1 MNDLKNIKYHLDL
14 MQARYKPT
22 EKQTR
27 MEWEKLEDLWIMM
40 NKWDKIVFQLIN
52 IVKRLKS
59 LQNYHYRTCI
69 FIKRVNKIY
78 NQQCF
83 IYQSLKN
90 DSKTLEKCLKS
101 MQENTK
107 QLKQNSDYI
116 TQRLNVI
123 DAKLQ
128 SM

>member
-22 EKQTR
+22 QKEIR

-40 NKWDKIVFQLIN
+40 NKWDKVVFQLIN

-59 LQNYHYRTCI
+59 LQNYHYRTCL

-78 NQQCF
+78 DQQCF

-90 DSKTLEKCLKS
+90 DSKTLQNVVKS
-101 MQENTK
+101 LDENK
-107 QLKQNSDYI
+107 KMLQQNSDYLL
-116 TQRLNVI
+116 QRLNVI
-123 DAKLQ
+123 EAKI
-128 SM
+128 